1 MEVLEQDRIAALVEA
16 AKGGQL
22 PESEAPA
29 PRRSARVRTVD
40 FSRPTKFGADHQRGL
55 NRAIDTFCQTANTR
69 LSSELRWAV
78 ELEPL
83 GTAQLTWTATQSQI
97 PPHSLLT
104 VLEIEP
110 LGTRIVL
117 TVEQTFLLVC
127 LECMLGGAP
136 ERPSRNRRLT
146 EIDWSLAHSLVDS
159 LVTPLSLAWQEFG
172 GVTLRVVELDAH
184 DAGQLAAISEPTF
197 SSQIEVKIN
206 QQSYSLGLLVP
217 WAAIEPI
224 ERKVSGREEDTPE
237 AGHSMPL
244 QDPLGHVPVDVR
256 AEVAHVQM
264 AVRDILAL
272 GPGSTIHFEAPAED
286 GVELYADSVRLAR
299 ARAGRQGPRRAV
311 QLSGFFEDD
320 DQNRTTH
327 AAVVQAG
334 WAASDSERRR
344 SA

>member
-16 AKGGQL
+16 AKDGQL
-22 PESEAPA
+22 PEAETSPT
-29 PRRSARVRTVD
+29 RRSGRVRTID

-69 LSSELRWAV
+69 LSSELRWPL

-83 GTAQLTWTATQSQI
+83 GTAQLTWNATQGQI
-97 PPHSLLT
+97 APNSLLA

-110 LGTRIVL
+110 VGSRIVFA
-117 TVEQTFLLVC
+117 VEQSFVIVC

-136 ERPSRNRRLT
+136 ERPSRSRRLT
-146 EIDWSLAHSLVDS
+146 EIDWSLAHSLIDS
-159 LVTPLSLAWQEFG
+159 IVTPLSHAWKELG
-172 GVTLRVVELDAH
+172 GVTLKVVELDAH
-184 DAGQLAAISEPTF
+184 DASQIASVSEPTF

-224 ERKVSGREEDTPE
+224 ERRLSGREEDEQE
-237 AGHSMPL
+237 AAHSAPL
-244 QDPLGHVPVDVR
+244 QDPLGNVPVAVR

-272 GPGSTIHFEAPAED
+272 GPGSTIHFEAPAAD
-286 GVELYADSVRLAR
+286 GIELYADSVPLAR
-299 ARAGRQGPRRAV
+299 ARAGRHGQRRAV
-311 QLSGFFEDD
+311 QLSGFFEE
-320 DQNRTTH
+320 N
-327 AAVVQAG
+327 
-334 WAASDSERRR
+334 ER
-344 SA
+344 

>member
-22 PESEAPA
+22 PETEGPA
-29 PRRSARVRTVD
+29 PRRSGRVRTVD
-40 FSRPTKFGADHQRGL
+40 FSRPTKFGADHQRAL

-69 LSSELRWAV
+69 LSSELRWPL

-83 GTAQLTWTATQSQI
+83 GTAQLTWTATQGQI

-104 VLEIEP
+104 VLEIDP

-117 TVEQTFLLVC
+117 TVEQSFLIVC

-136 ERPSRNRRLT
+136 ERPHRNRRLT
-146 EIDWSLAHSLVDS
+146 EIDWALAHSLLDS
-159 LVTPLSLAWQEFG
+159 IVNPLSLAWKELG
-172 GVTLRVVELDAH
+172 GVTLRVTELDAH
-184 DAGQLAAISEPTF
+184 DASQIASVSEPTF
-197 SSQIEVKIN
+197 SAQIEVKIN

-224 ERKVSGREEDTPE
+224 ERRISGHEEEEGEE
-237 AGHSMPL
+237 AGHGAPL
-244 QDPLGHVPVDVR
+244 QDPLGNVPVAVR

-286 GVELYADSVRLAR
+286 GVTLYADAVPLAR

-311 QLSGFFEDD
+311 QLSGFLEEGERDPA
-320 DQNRTTH
+320 H
-327 AAVVQAG
+327 PAATQA
-334 WAASDSERRR
+334 WSDGERRR
-344 SA
+344 ST

>member
-16 AKGGQL
+16 AKQGNL
-22 PESEAPA
+22 PEAEVAVG
-29 PRRSARVRTVD
+29 RRSGRVRTVD

-55 NRAIDTFCQTANTR
+55 NRATDTFCQTLNTR
-69 LSSELRWAV
+69 LSSELRWAL

-83 GTAQLTWTATQSQI
+83 GTAQLTWTATQGQI
-97 PPHSLLT
+97 APHSLLS

-110 LGTRIVL
+110 LGTRIML
-117 TVEQTFLLVC
+117 TVEKAFVVVC

-136 ERPSRNRRLT
+136 ERPNRSRRLT
-146 EIDWSLAHSLVDS
+146 EIDWSLAHSLFDS
-159 LVTPLSLAWQEFG
+159 IVTPLSQAWKELG
-172 GVTLRVVELDAH
+172 GVTLRVIELDAR
-184 DAGQLAAISEPTF
+184 DASQIASVSEPTF
-197 SSQIEVKIN
+197 STQIEVKIN

-224 ERKVSGREEDTPE
+224 ERRISGREEEERDVNHSTPLE
-237 AGHSMPL
+237 
-244 QDPLGHVPVDVR
+244 DPLGNVPVTVR

-272 GPGSTIHFEAPAED
+272 GPGSTIHFEAPAAD
-286 GVELYADSVRLAR
+286 GVELYADSVPLAR

-311 QLSGFFEDD
+311 QLSDFFEE
-320 DQNRTTH
+320 NERSWTTY
-327 AAVVQAG
+327 AADLQATR
-334 WAASDSERRR
+334 AASESEGRR

>member
-16 AKGGQL
+16 AKDGQL
-22 PESEAPA
+22 PEPDAPS
-29 PRRSARVRTVD
+29 PRRGGRVRTID

-55 NRAIDTFCQTANTR
+55 NRAIEAFCQTANTR
-69 LSSELRWAV
+69 LSSELRWAL

-83 GTAQLTWTATQSQI
+83 GTAQLTWNATQGQI
-97 PPHSLLT
+97 APNSLLA

-110 LGTRIVL
+110 VGSRIVL
-117 TVEQTFLLVC
+117 AVEQAFVIVC

-136 ERPSRNRRLT
+136 ERPNRSRRLT
-146 EIDWSLAHSLVDS
+146 EIDWSLAHSLFDS
-159 LVTPLSLAWQEFG
+159 LVTPLSAAWRELG
-172 GVTLRVVELDAH
+172 GVTLKVIELDAH
-184 DAGQLAAISEPTF
+184 DASQIASVSEPTF

-224 ERKVSGREEDTPE
+224 ERRLSGREEHEQE
-237 AGHSMPL
+237 AAHSAPL
-244 QDPLGHVPVDVR
+244 QDPLGNVPVAVR

-272 GPGSTIHFEAPAED
+272 GPGSTIHFEAPADD
-286 GVELYADSVRLAR
+286 GIELYADSVPLAR
-299 ARAGRQGPRRAV
+299 ARAGRHGQRRAV
-311 QLSGFFEDD
+311 QLSGFFEE
-320 DQNRTTH
+320 NERSRTTH
-327 AAVVQAG
+327 AADMPG
-334 WAASDSERRR
+334 SRSESERRR